1 MQLERLALE
10 MVESEGVSV
19 SMAALR
25 LPSGVHG
32 GMGRRPHSPA
42 CLQIVK
48 DRNVL
53 GPGDEELDGPMWH
66 AGEQFLEVLQHKLG
80 GEAIAQ
86 VHQ

>member
-25 LPSGVHG
+25 LPSGV
-32 GMGRRPHSPA
+32 
-42 CLQIVK
+42 
-48 DRNVL
+48 
-53 GPGDEELDGPMWH
+53 PGDEELDGPMWH

>member
-25 LPSGVHG
+25 LPSG
-32 GMGRRPHSPA
+32 
-42 CLQIVK
+42 
-48 DRNVL
+48 VL

>member
-25 LPSGVHG
+25 LPSGV
-32 GMGRRPHSPA
+32 PA
-42 CLQIVK
+42 
-48 DRNVL
+48 
-53 GPGDEELDGPMWH
+53 GDEELDGPMWH